1 MSTANAAASV
11 QWSSRLG
18 FILASAGSAIGLGAI
33 WKFPFWAG
41 ANGGGA
47 FILPYVVFTLTTG
60 LVLLMAEIAIGRR
73 GRGSAVSA
81 MRRIGGRPF
90 AFLGAFA
97 VLTSFLILA
106 YYCVVGGWCVA
117 YLAQSLTVGV
127 VTENA
132 QTLRNDFREIV
143 STGWINIAWL
153 FSFLSLTALTVG
165 CGIEKGIERVSKLLM
180 PMLFVMMLAVIIRGL
195 TLDGAMEGVKYLLSF
210 RPEDLSPGAIL
221 SAMGYT
227 FFSLSLGAGILITYG
242 TYLPKRADIPAASL
256 WVALLSIQA
265 SLLAGLMVMPA
276 VFAFGVAPDA
286 APGLVFITL
295 PMIFAHIPGGSI
307 FAAIFYVCLLVA
319 ALTSSVSL
327 LEVVVAFLH
336 NEWRL
341 SRSTATIVSFVLLFF
356 LGSLSALSFGELS
369 EFTLLG
375 RNFFDFFD
383 FVCTNFMMPVG
394 GLAVAALMTW
404 KAWPAMREELT
415 SAKPLSSGMLSA
427 IRVVL
432 GVLAPI
438 LVLTTMYQGL
448 FL

>member
-97 VLTSFLILA
+97 VLTSCLILA

-286 APGLVFITL
+286 GPGLVFITL

-394 GLAVAALMTW
+394 GLAVAALMAW

>member
-41 ANGGGA
+41 VNGGGA

-286 APGLVFITL
+286 GPGLVFITL

-394 GLAVAALMTW
+394 GLAVAALMAW

-415 SAKPLSSGMLSA
+415 SAKPLSSGVLSA

>member
-286 APGLVFITL
+286 GPGLVFITL
-295 PMIFAHIPGGSI
+295 K
-307 FAAIFYVCLLVA
+307 
-319 ALTSSVSL
+319 
-327 LEVVVAFLH
+327 VV
-336 NEWRL
+336 
-341 SRSTATIVSFVLLFF
+341 
-356 LGSLSALSFGELS
+356 
-369 EFTLLG
+369 
-375 RNFFDFFD
+375 
-383 FVCTNFMMPVG
+383 
-394 GLAVAALMTW
+394 
-404 KAWPAMREELT
+404 
-415 SAKPLSSGMLSA
+415 
-427 IRVVL
+427 
-432 GVLAPI
+432 
-438 LVLTTMYQGL
+438 
-448 FL
+448 

>member
-132 QTLRNDFREIV
+132 QPLRNDFREIV

-286 APGLVFITL
+286 GPGLVFITL

-394 GLAVAALMTW
+394 GLAVAALMAW

>member
-286 APGLVFITL
+286 GPGLVFITL

-394 GLAVAALMTW
+394 GLAVAALMAW

-415 SAKPLSSGMLSA
+415 SAKPLSSGVLSA

>member
-286 APGLVFITL
+286 GPGLVFITL

-394 GLAVAALMTW
+394 GLAVAALMAW

-415 SAKPLSSGMLSA
+415 SAKPLSSGVLFA

>member
-286 APGLVFITL
+286 GPGLVFITL

-356 LGSLSALSFGELS
+356 LGSLSALSFEELS

-394 GLAVAALMTW
+394 GLAVAALMAW

>member
-41 ANGGGA
+41 VNGGGA

-286 APGLVFITL
+286 GPGLVFITL

-394 GLAVAALMTW
+394 GLAVAALMAW
-404 KAWPAMREELT
+404 KVWPAMREELT

>member
-1 MSTANAAASV
+1 
-11 QWSSRLG
+11 
-18 FILASAGSAIGLGAI
+18 
-33 WKFPFWAG
+33 
-41 ANGGGA
+41 
-47 FILPYVVFTLTTG
+47 
-60 LVLLMAEIAIGRR
+60 
-73 GRGSAVSA
+73 
-81 MRRIGGRPF
+81 
-90 AFLGAFA
+90 
-97 VLTSFLILA
+97 
-106 YYCVVGGWCVA
+106 
-117 YLAQSLTVGV
+117 
-127 VTENA
+127 
-132 QTLRNDFREIV
+132 
-143 STGWINIAWL
+143 
-153 FSFLSLTALTVG
+153 
-165 CGIEKGIERVSKLLM
+165 
-180 PMLFVMMLAVIIRGL
+180 
-195 TLDGAMEGVKYLLSF
+195 
-210 RPEDLSPGAIL
+210 
-221 SAMGYT
+221 MGYT

-286 APGLVFITL
+286 GPGLVFITL

-394 GLAVAALMTW
+394 GLAVAALMAW

-448 FL
+448 FLYKPLHGAVELCFRSRRLLMLPKPRKHFLPAILRMMS

>member
-117 YLAQSLTVGV
+117 YPAQALTVGV

-286 APGLVFITL
+286 GPGLVFITL

>member
-127 VTENA
+127 VRENA

-286 APGLVFITL
+286 GPGLVFITL

>member
-41 ANGGGA
+41 VNGGGA

-117 YLAQSLTVGV
+117 YLAQSLTTGV

-132 QTLRNDFREIV
+132 QTLRSDFREIV

-153 FSFLSLTALTVG
+153 FSFLSLTAITVG

-195 TLDGAMEGVKYLLSF
+195 TLDGAMEGVQYLLSF

-286 APGLVFITL
+286 GPGLVFITL

-394 GLAVAALMTW
+394 GLAVAALMAW

>member
-1 MSTANAAASV
+1 MSTANASASA

-47 FILPYVVFTLTTG
+47 FILPYVLFTLTTG

-81 MRRIGGRPF
+81 MRRIGGKPF
-90 AFLGAFA
+90 ALLGAFA
-97 VLTSFLILA
+97 VLTSFLILS
-106 YYCVVGGWCVA
+106 YYSVVGGWCVS

-127 VTENA
+127 VSENA
-132 QTLRNDFREIV
+132 EALRSDFAEIV

-153 FSFLSLTALTVG
+153 FVFLLLTAATVG
-165 CGIEKGIERVSKLLM
+165 CGIQKGIERLSKFLM
-180 PMLFVMMLAVIIRGL
+180 PTFFVMMLAVIIRGL
-195 TLDGAMEGVKYLLSF
+195 TLDGAMEGVKYLFSF
-210 RPEDLSPGAIL
+210 RPEEITPSAIL
-221 SAMGYT
+221 NAMGYT
-227 FFSLSLGAGILITYG
+227 FFSLSIGAGILITYG

-265 SLLAGLMVMPA
+265 SLLAGLMVMPS

-286 APGLVFITL
+286 GPGLVFITL
-295 PMIFAHIPGGSI
+295 PMIFASIPGGSI

-327 LEVVVAFLH
+327 LEVVVAYLH
-336 NEWRL
+336 NAWRL
-341 SRSTATIVSFVLLFF
+341 SRFTSTIVSFVLLFL
-356 LGSLSALSFGELS
+356 LGSISALSFGELS
-369 EFTLLG
+369 QFTLFG
-375 RNFFDFFD
+375 RSFFDFFD

-394 GLAVAALMTW
+394 GLAVAALMAW
-404 KAWPAMREELT
+404 RAWPAMQEELS
-415 SAKPLSSGMLSA
+415 SARPLGRGTLLS
-427 IRVVL
+427 IRILL

-438 LVLTTMYQGL
+438 LVLTAMYQGI

>member
-1 MSTANAAASV
+1 MSTANAAASE

-286 APGLVFITL
+286 GPGLVFITL

>member
-1 MSTANAAASV
+1 MELAPRLY
-11 QWSSRLG
+11 SRFG
-18 FILASAGSAIGLGAI
+18 GLGAI

-60 LVLLMAEIAIGRR
+60 LVLLMAEFAIGRR

-81 MRRIGGRPF
+81 MRRIGGRHF
-90 AFLGAFA
+90 ALLGAFA

-106 YYCVVGGWCVA
+106 YYSVGGWCVA
-117 YLAQSLTVGV
+117 YLAQSLTTGV

-132 QTLRNDFREIV
+132 QTLRSDFREIV

-153 FSFLSLTALTVG
+153 FSFLSLTAITVG
-165 CGIEKGIERVSKLLM
+165 CGIEKGIERASKLLM
-180 PMLFVMMLAVIIRGL
+180 PMFFVMMLAVIIRGL

-242 TYLPKRADIPAASL
+242 TYLPKRADIPLSSL

-286 APGLVFITL
+286 GPGLVFITL

-341 SRSTATIVSFVLLFF
+341 SRSTATISSFVLLFF

-369 EFTLLG
+369 DFTLFG

-394 GLAVAALMTW
+394 GLAVAALMAW

-415 SAKPLSSGMLSA
+415 SASPLSSGTLSA

>member
-81 MRRIGGRPF
+81 MRHIGGRPF

-195 TLDGAMEGVKYLLSF
+195 TLDGAMEDVKYLLSF

-286 APGLVFITL
+286 GPGLVFITL

-394 GLAVAALMTW
+394 GLAVAALMAW

>member
-41 ANGGGA
+41 VNGGGA

-227 FFSLSLGAGILITYG
+227 FFSLSLGTGILITYG

-286 APGLVFITL
+286 GPGLVFITL

-394 GLAVAALMTW
+394 GLAVAALMAW

-415 SAKPLSSGMLSA
+415 SAKPLSSGVLSA

>member
-132 QTLRNDFREIV
+132 QTLRNDFRGIV

-286 APGLVFITL
+286 GPGLVFITL

-394 GLAVAALMTW
+394 GLAVAALMAW

>member
-286 APGLVFITL
+286 GPGLVFITL

-404 KAWPAMREELT
+404 KAWPAMREALT

>member
-18 FILASAGSAIGLGAI
+18 FILASAGSEIGLGAI

-286 APGLVFITL
+286 GPGLVFITL

-394 GLAVAALMTW
+394 GLAVAALMAW

>member
-60 LVLLMAEIAIGRR
+60 LVLLMAEFAIGRR

-90 AFLGAFA
+90 ALLGAFA

-106 YYCVVGGWCVA
+106 YYSVVGGWCVA
-117 YLAQSLTVGV
+117 YLAQSLTTGV

-132 QTLRNDFREIV
+132 QTLRSDFREIV
-143 STGWINIAWL
+143 STGRINIAWL
-153 FSFLSLTALTVG
+153 FSFLSLTAITVG
-165 CGIEKGIERVSKLLM
+165 CGIEKGIERASKLLM
-180 PMLFVMMLAVIIRGL
+180 PMFFVMMLAVIIRGL

-210 RPEDLSPGAIL
+210 KPEDLSPGAIL

-242 TYLPKRADIPAASL
+242 TYLPKRADIPLSSL

-286 APGLVFITL
+286 GPGLVFITL
-295 PMIFAHIPGGSI
+295 PMIFAHIPGGCI

-341 SRSTATIVSFVLLFF
+341 SRSTATIASFVLLFF
-356 LGSLSALSFGELS
+356 LGSLSALSFGELN
-369 EFTLLG
+369 EFTLFG

-394 GLAVAALMTW
+394 GLAVAALMAW
-404 KAWPAMREELT
+404 KAWPAMKEELT
-415 SAKPLSSGMLSA
+415 AAKPIPPGILSA

>member
-41 ANGGGA
+41 VNGGGA

-195 TLDGAMEGVKYLLSF
+195 TLDGAMEGVKYLLSV

-286 APGLVFITL
+286 GPGLVFITL

-394 GLAVAALMTW
+394 GLAVAALMAW

>member
-286 APGLVFITL
+286 GPGLVFITL

-394 GLAVAALMTW
+394 GLAVAALMAW

>member
-143 STGWINIAWL
+143 STGWISIAWL

-165 CGIEKGIERVSKLLM
+165 CGIEKGIERVFKLLM

-286 APGLVFITL
+286 GPGLVFITL

>member
-195 TLDGAMEGVKYLLSF
+195 TLDGAMKGVKYLLSF

-286 APGLVFITL
+286 GPGLVFITL

>member
-60 LVLLMAEIAIGRR
+60 LVLLMAEFAIGRR

-90 AFLGAFA
+90 ALLGAFA

-106 YYCVVGGWCVA
+106 YYSVVGGWCVA
-117 YLAQSLTVGV
+117 YLAQSLTTGV

-132 QTLRNDFREIV
+132 QTLRSDFREIV

-153 FSFLSLTALTVG
+153 FSFLSLTAITVG
-165 CGIEKGIERVSKLLM
+165 CGIEKGIERASKLLM
-180 PMLFVMMLAVIIRGL
+180 PMFFVMMLAVIIRGL

-210 RPEDLSPGAIL
+210 KPEDLSPGAIL

-242 TYLPKRADIPAASL
+242 TYLPKRADIPLSSL

-286 APGLVFITL
+286 GPGLVFITL

-307 FAAIFYVCLLVA
+307 FAAIFYVCLLVS

-341 SRSTATIVSFVLLFF
+341 SRSTATIASFVLLFF
-356 LGSLSALSFGELS
+356 LGSLSALSFGELN
-369 EFTLLG
+369 EFTLFG

-394 GLAVAALMTW
+394 GLAVAALMAW
-404 KAWPAMREELT
+404 KAWPAMKEELT
-415 SAKPLSSGMLSA
+415 SAKPIQPGILSA

>member
-18 FILASAGSAIGLGAI
+18 FILASAGSAVGLGAI

-286 APGLVFITL
+286 GPGLVFITL

-394 GLAVAALMTW
+394 GLAVAALMAW

>member
-1 MSTANAAASV
+1 MSQQHSGT
-11 QWSSRLG
+11 QWGSRFG

-60 LVLLMAEIAIGRR
+60 LVLLMAEFAIGRR

-90 AFLGAFA
+90 ALLGAFA

-106 YYCVVGGWCVA
+106 YYSVVGGWCVA
-117 YLAQSLTVGV
+117 YLAQSLTTGV

-132 QTLRNDFREIV
+132 QTLRSDFREIV

-153 FSFLSLTALTVG
+153 FSFLSLTAITVG
-165 CGIEKGIERVSKLLM
+165 CGIEKGIERASKLLM
-180 PMLFVMMLAVIIRGL
+180 PMFFVMMLAVIIRGL

-210 RPEDLSPGAIL
+210 KPEDLSPGAIL

-242 TYLPKRADIPAASL
+242 TYLPKRADIPLSSL

-286 APGLVFITL
+286 GPGLVFITL

-341 SRSTATIVSFVLLFF
+341 SRSTATIASFVLLFF
-356 LGSLSALSFGELS
+356 LGSLSALSFGELN
-369 EFTLLG
+369 EFTLFG

-394 GLAVAALMTW
+394 GLAVAALMAW
-404 KAWPAMREELT
+404 KAWPAMKEELT
-415 SAKPLSSGMLSA
+415 SAKPIPPGMLSA

>member
-41 ANGGGA
+41 VNGGGA

-286 APGLVFITL
+286 GPGLVFITL

-394 GLAVAALMTW
+394 GLAVAALMAW

>member
-286 APGLVFITL
+286 GPGLVFITL

-383 FVCTNFMMPVG
+383 FVCTNFIMPVG
-394 GLAVAALMTW
+394 GLAVAALMAW

-415 SAKPLSSGMLSA
+415 SAKPLSSGVLSA

>member
-165 CGIEKGIERVSKLLM
+165 CGIEKGIERVFKLLM

-286 APGLVFITL
+286 GPGLVFITL